1 MSVDV
6 IVLLILLVAVIFVFR
21 RFSSVVYFVAIVD
34 ILLRILTFVKNNLG
48 LPDVKALIDQY
59 IPESLP
65 TIFARYTNGSVYT
78 IIMWGYVIIFS
89 IFLFYTMKTFWYK
102 RKWKK
107 WVQKKIGR
115 TKWIYYSRT
124 SWCDFL
130 IRNQCLN
137 CCTIEWKCVEGNN
150 LFKQLYYRILSC

>member
-102 RKWKK
+102 RK
-107 WVQKKIGR
+107 
-115 TKWIYYSRT
+115 
-124 SWCDFL
+124 
-130 IRNQCLN
+130 
-137 CCTIEWKCVEGNN
+137 
-150 LFKQLYYRILSC
+150 